1 MMNHLRYCAV
11 FTADGYIK
19 VIDFGL
25 SKVIVDKSFTV
36 CGTPE
41 YLAPE
46 IILGKGHDCGVDHW
60 AFGILLFH
68 MCSGIPLFCQTNEQH
83 RMSEVYENI
92 VSSAPISFPD
102 GFYPNAKILVE
113 KLLMKDPVR
122 RLGMTRGGFQDIW
135 NETWFDGEYIKTK

>member
-1 MMNHLRYCAV
+1 LHIEISSLKILVSLRVYEKIMMNHLRYCAV

-60 AFGILLFH
+60 AFG
-68 MCSGIPLFCQTNEQH
+68 M
-83 RMSEVYENI
+83 
-92 VSSAPISFPD
+92 
-102 GFYPNAKILVE
+102 
-113 KLLMKDPVR
+113 
-122 RLGMTRGGFQDIW
+122 
-135 NETWFDGEYIKTK
+135 